1 MVDVA
6 ARRLVLLAGDRELA
20 VDGLLSHLSSA
31 DLAQTLWVANTSAP
45 SAVVQVTAAKVLQHL
60 GRDYR
65 LVVFDAHQG
74 FHPDAFAA
82 AVGTLCGG
90 GDCVLLM
97 PSLDEWSDFVDPDRA
112 RFAAYPQMLED
123 IPGHFIQRLSNLWR
137 IDPAVQVV
145 NPRDGFVPR
154 LAASISKDVVL
165 TEAQCTAVDAVCR
178 VARGHARRPSVLTAD
193 RGRGKSTVLGVAA
206 ARLLLDG
213 YPRITVVA
221 PQRQAVETL
230 FRHARGMAGLD
241 SEDVADM
248 RIGKGSLRF
257 RLPQECLAGDED
269 LGLLLVDE
277 AAALPVAVLADLLA
291 SSNRVVFASTVH
303 GYEGSGRG
311 FALRF
316 AELLQGVMPQW
327 RALQLDDPVR
337 WLPDDPLERL
347 LNRSLLLDADDQA
360 APTEGPLRIDTLDGA
375 SLAEDEPLLRA
386 VFGLLVS
393 AHYQTRPSDL
403 RQLLDDPQL
412 SIWLARRGET
422 AVGVLIAVRE
432 GGLDEPMIDQ
442 ILAGRRRPRGHML
455 VQSLAVQ
462 AGLED
467 VLRQRAWRIQRIA
480 VHADYRRRGIARRLI
495 EGLANAARDQEI
507 DLLGCAYG
515 VDRPLLA
522 FWSALGFCPQRLGL
536 RVDPASAAHSLFMLR
551 GLSLRGTELAEQGW
565 SCFTDQ
571 LPWALGGSLRHLDPS
586 LAMDLLAGRDCR
598 DLSFD
603 AFGRKALGRVASGA
617 RAPATAEALVW
628 KALVVL
634 ASKAPRH
641 KGLAPIFA
649 WQIQRRSEAHVRRR
663 FGFSGR
669 RELKARLRAVLEY
682 LPPDS
687 EGG

>member
-1 MVDVA
+1 MVEVA
-6 ARRLVLLAGDRELA
+6 VRRLVLLAGDRELA
-20 VDGLLSHLSSA
+20 VDGLLSGLSPA
-31 DLAQTLWVANTSAP
+31 DLAQTLWIANTSAP

-90 GDCVLLM
+90 GDCVLLI
-97 PSLDEWSDFVDPDRA
+97 PSLDDWQRFVDPDRA
-112 RFAAYPQMLED
+112 RFAAYPQTLED

-137 IDPAVQVV
+137 ADPAVQVV
-145 NPRDGFVPR
+145 DPQDGFVPR
-154 LAASISKDVVL
+154 LAVSISEDLVL
-165 TEAQCTAVDAVCR
+165 TEAQCTAIDAVRR
-178 VARGHARRPSVLTAD
+178 VARGHARRPLVLTAD

-230 FRHARGMAGLD
+230 FRHARGTAGLD
-241 SEDVADM
+241 DDVVDI
-248 RIGKGSLRF
+248 RIGQGSLHF
-257 RLPQECLAGDED
+257 RLPQECLDNDED
-269 LGLLLVDE
+269 LGLLLIDE

-291 SSNRVVFASTVH
+291 LNNRLVFASTVH

-316 AELLQGVMPQW
+316 AELLQGTMPQW
-327 RALQLDDPVR
+327 RALQLDRPVR
-337 WLPDDPLERL
+337 WSPADPLEGL
-347 LNRSLLLDADDQA
+347 LNRSLLLDADDDV
-360 APTEGPLRIDTLDGA
+360 APTDGALRIDTVDGA

-412 SIWLARRGET
+412 SIWLARQGET
-422 AVGVLIAVRE
+422 VVGVLIAVRE
-432 GGLDEPMIDQ
+432 GGLDEPMIDR

-455 VQSLAVQ
+455 VQSLAVH
-462 AGLED
+462 AGLEA
-467 VLRQRAWRIQRIA
+467 VLRQRVWRIQRVA
-480 VHADYRRRGIARRLI
+480 VHADCRRRGIARRLI
-495 EGLANAARDQEI
+495 EALANAAQDQET

-515 VDRPLLA
+515 ADRSLLA
-522 FWSALGFCPQRLGL
+522 FWSALGFRPQRLGL

-551 GLSLRGTELAEQGW
+551 GLSPRGNELAGQGW
-565 SCFTDQ
+565 SCFMDQ

-586 LAMDLLAGRDCR
+586 LAMDLLSGRDCR
-598 DLSFD
+598 DISLD
-603 AFGRKALGRVASGA
+603 TPARRALGVVASGA
-617 RAPATAEALVW
+617 RSPATAEALVW

-634 ASKAPRH
+634 ASKTPRR
-641 KGLAPIFA
+641 KGLAPVFA

-663 FGFSGR
+663 FGLSGR
-669 RELKARLRAVLEY
+669 GELEARLRVLLEY

-687 EGG
+687 QDG